1 MDRVVILAVDYEPG
15 ATHAQRSLGW
25 VAPELVGAGLTMTDD
40 MLGVRR
46 WAGFIDGD
54 TYESFVDSWGGDA
67 QLATYR
73 HTWDG
78 MEWESGGSSPIV
90 WASLTATAL
99 EPVKPNLPF
108 VYVG

>member
-1 MDRVVILAVDYEPG
+1 
-15 ATHAQRSLGW
+15 
-25 VAPELVGAGLTMTDD
+25 

-46 WAGFIDGD
+46 WAGFIEGD
-54 TYESFVDSWGGDA
+54 TYESFVDSWGSDA

>member
-1 MDRVVILAVDYEPG
+1 MDRYLILAVEYEPD
-15 ATHAQRSLGW
+15 ATDAQRSLGW
-25 VAPELVGAGLTMTDD
+25 VAPELVDAGLTMTAD

-46 WAGFIDGD
+46 WAGVIDSD
-54 TYESFVDSWGGDA
+54 RYERFVDSWGGDA
-67 QLATYR
+67 HLANYR

-78 MEWESGGSSPIV
+78 MEWEAGGSSPIV
-90 WASLTATAL
+90 WASLTATTL